1 MYVTVS
7 HPNHHVDISVFS
19 VTAQKWFA
27 HDEIKFTHLLSP
39 HFVLFDL
46 FSLIYVVTPDLG
58 SERTRSKLS
67 FQRRLDQSVT
77 MEKPVL
83 LDPFGFLKVSEEMP
97 QWRSKKSVA
106 FTVSP
111 VISTV
116 SGKFTLE
123 FLVLFCWGGWV
134 FYSSFCF
141 VIVFRI
147 VLSKDQRLSK
157 LQNSKQVSI
166 SEGHISYFT
175 ASPN

>member
-1 MYVTVS
+1 
-7 HPNHHVDISVFS
+7 
-19 VTAQKWFA
+19 
-27 HDEIKFTHLLSP
+27 
-39 HFVLFDL
+39 
-46 FSLIYVVTPDLG
+46 
-58 SERTRSKLS
+58 
-67 FQRRLDQSVT
+67 
-77 MEKPVL
+77 
-83 LDPFGFLKVSEEMP
+83 MP

-141 VIVFRI
+141 VIVFHI